1 MPIAIKNSIIDI
13 SLEETTKELAKNFSN
28 YLIGGEVIFLYGEMG
43 VGKTTFV
50 KYLINQ
56 FQIKKKL
63 QTTEVTSPT
72 FNLLNEYETD
82 DLIIKHYDLFRL
94 KDKSEVKN
102 LDLFDNNQN
111 TITLI
116 EWPELINKENF
127 NKTIDLI
134 FNYENELN
142 NRSVKIDGL
151 DWSFNM
157 KLSKDFREIK
167 GDASFRK
174 FYRNTKKN
182 SIIVLANREKIK
194 NLLIYDSINKI
205 LIKNNIIAPQLLSQ
219 NYKKNYIEIQDLG
232 KKTIYQIFSNYKKKQ
247 YPIFKKA
254 INVLNKIQLV
264 KDKKIKNFKNEF
276 YLIKDYKNKILLDE
290 ANLFSYWYV
299 PKKLD
304 KKKINIFKTKFNREI
319 KLLLSKLHFKNDTFV
334 HRDFHVSNLIVNS
347 KNQIGLIDNQDALIG
362 NKAYDLAS
370 LIDDV
375 RYKTSNSLKE
385 KVYNYYLMTNKKINA
400 DKFKNDYDIL
410 SVLRNLKIIGIFMRL
425 AERDKKRKYLKLIPY
440 AWKMIDNRIGKNKD
454 LVNLKLLLETN
465 FPKFITK

>member
-1 MPIAIKNSIIDI
+1 
-13 SLEETTKELAKNFSN
+13 
-28 YLIGGEVIFLYGEMG
+28 
-43 VGKTTFV
+43 
-50 KYLINQ
+50 
-56 FQIKKKL
+56 
-63 QTTEVTSPT
+63 
-72 FNLLNEYETD
+72 
-82 DLIIKHYDLFRL
+82 
-94 KDKSEVKN
+94 
-102 LDLFDNNQN
+102 
-111 TITLI
+111 
-116 EWPELINKENF
+116 
-127 NKTIDLI
+127 
-134 FNYENELN
+134 
-142 NRSVKIDGL
+142 
-151 DWSFNM
+151 M
-157 KLSKDFREIK
+157 KFSKDFKEIK

-182 SIIVLANREKIK
+182 SIIVFANKEKTK

-276 YLIKDYKNKILLDE
+276 YLIKDYRNKILLDE
-290 ANLFSYWYV
+290 ANLFSHWYV
-299 PKKLD
+299 QKKLD
-304 KKKINIFKTKFNREI
+304 KKKIIIFKTKFNREI
-319 KLLLSKLHFKNDTFV
+319 KLLLSKLYFKNDTFV